1 MRRCGRRAGRSR
13 SAQSPSA
20 SFSGGVAGGQLGQH
34 LVVGDELG
42 VVVGRWRGRVTR
54 AGTERRRRV
63 RILGRA
69 RFAVARR
76 RDGCGV
82 LARIGRGGLLDL
94 RRLHPQ
100 HPPPHHA
107 KKDGEEGPLQPVPDV
122 ERAAHRRSGTLPL
135 PDGEPAAGDH
145 RAEREH
151 VPHDPPWGEDQPA
164 HANQITRRVASA
176 AVARST
182 AVRDWLTPQPPG
194 TAPLTDPRTRRL
206 VGLEVLVVL
215 TVTLGLSAVRSG
227 LSLLNAVMQP
237 VPLNEQ
243 QVALNAPAA
252 DVGLIDFALQLTRVL
267 QLVGWGALGAYLLLR
282 AGFAMRDIGLDRRRP
297 GRDALGSAG
306 LAALIG
312 VPGLGLYL
320 VARAIGVSVTI
331 APTTLDDTWWRV
343 PVLLASAA
351 ANSWA
356 EEGVMVAYLIT
367 RLRQLGWSENRSL
380 LVQAV
385 LRGCYHLYQG
395 LGGLV
400 GNIVMGLVFGRVWQ
414 RTNRL
419 WMLVGAHALI
429 DVVAFVGY
437 AALSGRVG

>member
-1 MRRCGRRAGRSR
+1 M
-13 SAQSPSA
+13 P
-20 SFSGGVAGGQLGQH
+20 
-34 LVVGDELG
+34 
-42 VVVGRWRGRVTR
+42 
-54 AGTERRRRV
+54 
-63 RILGRA
+63 
-69 RFAVARR
+69 
-76 RDGCGV
+76 
-82 LARIGRGGLLDL
+82 
-94 RRLHPQ
+94 
-100 HPPPHHA
+100 
-107 KKDGEEGPLQPVPDV
+107 
-122 ERAAHRRSGTLPL
+122 
-135 PDGEPAAGDH
+135 
-145 RAEREH
+145 
-151 VPHDPPWGEDQPA
+151 
-164 HANQITRRVASA
+164 
-176 AVARST
+176 RST
-182 AVRDWLTPQPPG
+182 ALRDWIAPPPPG

-215 TVTLGLSAVRSG
+215 TVSLGLSALRSG
-227 LSLLNAVMQP
+227 LALLDALLQP
-237 VPLNEQ
+237 VPLNQQ

-252 DVGLIDFALQLTRVL
+252 EIGLIDLALQLTRVL

-282 AGFAMRDIGLDRRRP
+282 AGFAMRDVGLDRLRP

-312 VPGLGLYL
+312 IPGLGLYL
-320 VARAIGVSVTI
+320 FARAIGVSVTI

-356 EEGVMVAYLIT
+356 EEVVMVAYLIT

-380 LVQAV
+380 LVQAL

-395 LGGLV
+395 LGGFV

-429 DVVAFVGY
+429 DIVAFLGY
-437 AALSGRVG
+437 AALSGQVSWLP

>member
-1 MRRCGRRAGRSR
+1 
-13 SAQSPSA
+13 
-20 SFSGGVAGGQLGQH
+20 
-34 LVVGDELG
+34 
-42 VVVGRWRGRVTR
+42 
-54 AGTERRRRV
+54 
-63 RILGRA
+63 
-69 RFAVARR
+69 
-76 RDGCGV
+76 
-82 LARIGRGGLLDL
+82 
-94 RRLHPQ
+94 
-100 HPPPHHA
+100 
-107 KKDGEEGPLQPVPDV
+107 VP
-122 ERAAHRRSGTLPL
+122 
-135 PDGEPAAGDH
+135 
-145 RAEREH
+145 
-151 VPHDPPWGEDQPA
+151 
-164 HANQITRRVASA
+164 
-176 AVARST
+176 RST
-182 AVRDWLTPQPPG
+182 ALRDWIAPPPPG

-215 TVTLGLSAVRSG
+215 TVSLGLSALRSG
-227 LSLLNAVMQP
+227 LALLDALLQP
-237 VPLNEQ
+237 VPLNQQ

-252 DVGLIDFALQLTRVL
+252 EIGLIDLALQLTRVL

-282 AGFAMRDIGLDRRRP
+282 AGFAMRDVGLDRLRP

-312 VPGLGLYL
+312 IPGLGLYL
-320 VARAIGVSVTI
+320 FARAIGVSVTI

-356 EEGVMVAYLIT
+356 EEVVMVAYLIT

-380 LVQAV
+380 LVQAL

-395 LGGLV
+395 LGGFV

-429 DVVAFVGY
+429 DIVAFLGY
-437 AALSGRVG
+437 AALSGQVSWLP

>member
-1 MRRCGRRAGRSR
+1 M
-13 SAQSPSA
+13 
-20 SFSGGVAGGQLGQH
+20 
-34 LVVGDELG
+34 DEG
-42 VVVGRWRGRVTR
+42 
-54 AGTERRRRV
+54 
-63 RILGRA
+63 
-69 RFAVARR
+69 
-76 RDGCGV
+76 
-82 LARIGRGGLLDL
+82 
-94 RRLHPQ
+94 
-100 HPPPHHA
+100 
-107 KKDGEEGPLQPVPDV
+107 
-122 ERAAHRRSGTLPL
+122 
-135 PDGEPAAGDH
+135 
-145 RAEREH
+145 
-151 VPHDPPWGEDQPA
+151 
-164 HANQITRRVASA
+164 TRRVTSA
-176 AVARST
+176 TVPRST
-182 AVRDWLTPQPPG
+182 AFREWIAPPPPG
-194 TAPLTDPRTRRL
+194 TSPITDPRTRRL

-227 LSLLNAVMQP
+227 LALLDAVMQP
-237 VPLNEQ
+237 IPLNEQ

-252 DVGLIDFALQLTRVL
+252 EVGLIDLALQLTRVL

-320 VARAIGVSVTI
+320 FARAIGVSVTI

-356 EEGVMVAYLIT
+356 EEVVMVAYLIT

-380 LVQAV
+380 LVQAL
-385 LRGCYHLYQG
+385 LRGGYHLYQG
-395 LGGLV
+395 LGGFV

-429 DVVAFVGY
+429 DIVAFVGY
-437 AALSGRVG
+437 AALSGRVGWLP